1 LLEHARKKNK
11 ERRRKEKEEG
21 KEKEE
26 EERLVREGGRERK
39 GKKIKG

>member
-1 LLEHARKKNK
+1 MRG
-11 ERRRKEKEEG
+11 RRTKKEEG